1 MRLYDIVITSLLGR
15 EAILWQDLE
24 MTFAR
29 DGSLCLEM
37 VHVCWRGLQLALI
50 DGEVKV
56 EMS

>member
-1 MRLYDIVITSLLGR
+1 MGLHDIVITSLLGR

-24 MTFAR
+24 MTFTK
-29 DGSLCLEM
+29 DGSLCLEL
-37 VHVCWRGLQLALI
+37 VHVCWRGLQFALI